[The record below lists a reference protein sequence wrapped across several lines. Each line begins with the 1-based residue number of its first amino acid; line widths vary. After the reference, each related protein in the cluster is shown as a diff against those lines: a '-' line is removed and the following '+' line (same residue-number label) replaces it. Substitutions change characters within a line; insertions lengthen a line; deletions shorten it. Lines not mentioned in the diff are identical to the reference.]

1 MRIFVKV
8 KYPTGGRG
16 NVYIGGGFAHS
27 RRATMNVE
35 SATFN
40 TEVMAIQNGTEIATG
55 ATTIT
60 YYDTITSTDGSTWK
74 TKYKAQGT
82 AGQEIGFIYILNNDG
97 TYGDV
102 YKQVSQMSESAAK
115 EFTYSDGTITFNTV
129 ETSEAPTKDETIVCA
144 YQYETEDTAQKLQ
157 LDAGSTPSTAL
168 VSAYGIARDICS
180 GELFP
185 CVIEGTVQIDGNW
198 NFELSA
204 DGDPVVQNLSMEFV
218 KSCTNSN
225 LYTFTIYTNED
236 PTTV

>member
-1 MRIFVKV
+1 MKI

-74 TKYKAQGT
+74 TKYKAEGEENH
-82 AGQEIGFIYILNNDG
+82 EIGFIYILNEDG
-97 TYGDV
+97 TYGTRFTQADTATEPNTFA
-102 YKQVSQMSESAAK
+102 YAAATK
-115 EFTYSDGTITFNTV
+115 TITFGTG
-129 ETSEAPTKDETIVCA
+129 APANGDTIVCA

-225 LYTFTIYTNED
+225 LYTFTIYTDEK
-236 PTTV
+236 PEA

>member
-1 MRIFVKV
+1 MKI

-40 TEVMAIQNGTEIATG
+40 TEVMAIQNGTEIDTG
-55 ATTIT
+55 STTIT
-60 YYDTITSTDGSTWK
+60 YYDTITSTDGGSTWK
-74 TKYKAQGT
+74 TKYEAQGT
-82 AGQEIGFIYILNNDG
+82 AGQEIGFIYILNDDG
-97 TYGDV
+97 TYGDA
-102 YKQVSQMSESAAK
+102 YKQVAENGSSAAK
-115 EFTYSDGTITFNTV
+115 EFKYEASSKTITFNTT
-129 ETSEAPTKDETIVCA
+129 EPSEAPTKDETIVCA

-168 VSAYGIARDICS
+168 VSAYGIARDICT

-225 LYTFTIYTNED
+225 LYTFTIYTNEK
-236 PTTV
+236 PEA